1 MAYRDDDLDYFLRE
15 MRGVVPLKQDQ
26 KADLKTNKK
35 EDAIALQARRNA
47 AQAQTEKDTNFL
59 SDEFVDLL
67 GPFDPV
73 EYKKEGVQEGV
84 YKRLKQGRYPI
95 DAALNLHKK
104 SVEFCRREV
113 FGFIEDCYRHDIRV
127 ALISFGKGSA
137 PDSLP
142 CVVKSYLARWLPE
155 FPQVIAVNSAH
166 KSHGGSAAVY
176 VLFKKS
182 ERQKAI
188 NRDRHIKQG
197 RQTKTTW

>member
-1 MAYRDDDLDYFLRE
+1 MAYQDDDLDYFLRE
-15 MRGVVPLKQDQ
+15 MRGVVPIKQDQ
-26 KADLKTNKK
+26 KADLKTSQK
-35 EDAIALQARRNA
+35 EDVKTLEARRNA
-47 AQAQTEKDTNFL
+47 AQEQTKQDQNFL

-73 EYKKEGVQEGV
+73 EYKKDGVQEGV

-104 SVEFCRREV
+104 PVEFCRKEV
-113 FGFIEDCYRHDIRV
+113 FEFIEDCYRHDIRV
-127 ALISFGKGSA
+127 ALISFGKGST

-166 KSHGGSAAVY
+166 KSHGGSSALY
-176 VLFKKS
+176 VLLKKS

-188 NRDRHIKQG
+188 NRDRHNKQG
-197 RQTKTTW
+197 RQPKAG

>member
-1 MAYRDDDLDYFLRE
+1 MAYQDDDLDYFLRE
-15 MRGVVPLKQDQ
+15 MQGVVPIKADQ
-26 KADLKTNKK
+26 KADLKTTKK
-35 EDAIALQARRNA
+35 EDLKTLQARREA
-47 AQAQTEKDTNFL
+47 AQQKTDQDNNFL

-73 EYKKEGVQEGV
+73 EYKKDGVQEGV

-104 SVEFCRREV
+104 PIEICRREV
-113 FGFIEDCYRHDIRV
+113 FQFIEDCYRHDIRV

-166 KSHGGSAAVY
+166 KSHGGSSAVY
-176 VLFKKS
+176 VLLKKS

-197 RQTKTTW
+197 RQSSVG